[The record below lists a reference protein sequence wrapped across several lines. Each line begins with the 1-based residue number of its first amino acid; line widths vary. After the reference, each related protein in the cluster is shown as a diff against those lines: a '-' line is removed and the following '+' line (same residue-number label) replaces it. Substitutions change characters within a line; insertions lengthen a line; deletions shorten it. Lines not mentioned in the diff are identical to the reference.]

1 MLSFPS
7 KAYLVS
13 LVCTGLGT
21 KESWRFDYRV
31 CGRCWNE
38 SDIHQ
43 AWVGII
49 ITLRDPRQPSKLISC
64 LLRLDR
70 FLFPLWVV
78 NRAAGDGGSSLGGTR
93 QRGPCPS
100 RDQPEGRGLAFG
112 GAARRRP
119 TCRCAGRSAPRPL
132 TALWS
137 RAGLAWAAVS
147 VLRADVTGLLGD
159 ALGSPP
165 STLPPK
171 DTEAFCQV

>member
-100 RDQPEGRGLAFG
+100 REPTRRVRTGFRRGSPT
-112 GAARRRP
+112 AAHLP
-119 TCRCAGRSAPRPL
+119 LCWTLGSAAADCTL
-132 TALWS
+132 VS
-137 RAGLAWAAVS
+137 GRAGLGCSECAQS
-147 VLRADVTGLLGD
+147 
-159 ALGSPP
+159 
-165 STLPPK
+165 
-171 DTEAFCQV
+171 